1 MLSIF
6 ADSNCQKRVYI
17 SSMFFSRCI
26 SRHFLHALLCG
37 VFSLVAGLFSGAV
50 QTAYAAEIVGAVQTA
65 YAAEAP
71 GANSSGLNGVFD
83 AGWTTAY
90 QSQDSITRMHQRL
103 HALGM
108 DEVVLQY
115 AAVEATHLYYPSQ
128 LDFLQNTQY
137 KNNQLFPKSIEAA
150 KVAGTRVWLGLYY
163 NGNNWYSPPTVAQ
176 LDTLSARNV
185 RVLNELYELYGGE
198 SVVAGVYIPQEV
210 ARYYWDGLR
219 SDATAESLV
228 EHFLKPVTAAAKAK
242 GWKVMVAPF
251 YNQNLE
257 SPEKLQ
263 SFFENLFAAGFKP
276 DVIAVQDGVGASDAG
291 KHHAET
297 SNVAQYERAVASA
310 CSKYGVEFWVDM
322 ELFRTEDSHALADSA
337 RISAQLDSAYAVGA
351 VKVVGYDLAVLGN
364 AGLDSLE
371 KWNLKSTVESPTISI
386 KSNSRAVN
394 KKIRKMMKYYK
405 LNGARVR
412 LDRQ

>member
-1 MLSIF
+1 
-6 ADSNCQKRVYI
+6 
-17 SSMFFSRCI
+17 MFFSRCI
-26 SRHFLHALLCG
+26 SRHILSALLCG
-37 VFSLVAGLFSGAV
+37 VFSLVAGLFTGAV
-50 QTAYAAEIVGAVQTA
+50 QTAFAAEIVGAVQTA
-65 YAAEAP
+65 YAAEAS
-71 GANSSGLNGVFD
+71 GVNSSGLNGVFD

-90 QSQDSITRMHQRL
+90 QSQDSITHMHQRL

-163 NGNNWYSPPTVAQ
+163 NGDNWYSPPTVAQ
-176 LDTLSARNV
+176 LDTLSAINV

-228 EHFLKPVTAAAKAK
+228 EHFLKPVTATAKAK

-263 SFFENLFAAGFKP
+263 SFFERLFAAGFKP

-291 KHHAET
+291 KPHAET
-297 SNVAQYERAVASA
+297 ATVGNYERAVAKA
-310 CSKYGVEFWVDM
+310 CSKYGIEFWVDM
-322 ELFRTEDSHALADSA
+322 ELFRTDDSHALADRA
-337 RISAQLDSAYAVGA
+337 RLSAQLDTSRAAGA
-351 VKVVGYDLAVLGN
+351 VKIVGYDLAVLGN

-371 KWNLKSTVESPTISI
+371 KWNLKSTVEPPTLSI
-386 KSNSRAVN
+386 KSKSRAVN

>member
-6 ADSNCQKRVYI
+6 SDSNCQKRVYI
-17 SSMFFSRCI
+17 SSMSI
-26 SRHFLHALLCG
+26 SRLSFWKTRPALLCG
-37 VFSLVAGLFSGAV
+37 VFSLVFGLFSGAV

-71 GANSSGLNGVFD
+71 GANSSGLNGIFD

-90 QSQDSITRMHQRL
+90 QSQDSITHMHQRL
-103 HALGM
+103 HAFGM

-163 NGNNWYSPPTVAQ
+163 NGDNWYSPPTVAQ

-242 GWKVMVAPF
+242 GWKVMAAPF

-263 SFFENLFAAGFKP
+263 SFFERLFAAGFQP

-322 ELFRTEDSHALADSA
+322 EFFRTEDSHALADSA
-337 RISAQLDSAYAVGA
+337 RISAQLDSAYAAGA

-371 KWNLKSTVESPTISI
+371 KWNLKSTVESPTLSI
-386 KSNSRAVN
+386 KSNSRVFN
-394 KKIRKMMKYYK
+394 KMSRKMMKYYK
-405 LNGARVR
+405 LNGARIW

>member
-1 MLSIF
+1 
-6 ADSNCQKRVYI
+6 
-17 SSMFFSRCI
+17 MFFSRL
-26 SRHFLHALLCG
+26 SFWKTLPALLCG
-37 VFSLVAGLFSGAV
+37 VFSLVAGLFTGAV
-50 QTAYAAEIVGAVQTA
+50 QIAYAAENVSAVQTT
-65 YAAEAP
+65 YAAEVP

-90 QSQDSITRMHQRL
+90 QSQDSITHMHQRL

-150 KVAGTRVWLGLYY
+150 KAAGTKIWLGLYY
-163 NGNNWYSPPTVAQ
+163 NGENWYSPPTVAQ

-228 EHFLKPVTAAAKAK
+228 EHFLKPVTETAKSK
-242 GWKVMVAPF
+242 GWKVMAAPF

-276 DVIAVQDGVGASDAG
+276 DVVAVQDGVGASDAG
-291 KHHAET
+291 KPHAET

-337 RISAQLDSAYAVGA
+337 RISAQLDSAYAAGA
-351 VKVVGYDLAVLGN
+351 VKIVGYDLAVLGN

-371 KWNLKSTVESPTISI
+371 KWNLRSSVEPPTLSI
-386 KSNSRAVN
+386 KSNSRVFN
-394 KKIRKMMKYYK
+394 KMSRKMMKYYK